1 MRLSKF
7 AVFIDRD
14 GTIHEDADNLS
25 KLDDLKIF
33 PQAIAAV
40 KLLNK
45 FRIPAIIVTNQP
57 VVARGWV
64 TERWVNNTHKEIVAR
79 FKKERA
85 KIDKFY
91 YCPHHPNA
99 NLKKYRI
106 ICKCRKPE
114 AGMLKQGAK
123 DFKVDLKKSYIVGD
137 SFRDIEAGKKVGCTT
152 IFVRTGGGDIRE
164 SKPDYFFPDL
174 LEAVKFILK
183 KEDLA

>member
-1 MRLSKF
+1 MGLRKF

-14 GTIHEDADNLS
+14 GTIDEDVDNLS

-45 FRIPAIIVTNQP
+45 FKIPAIIVTNQP
-57 VVARGWV
+57 VIARGWV
-64 TERWVNNTHKEIVAR
+64 DEQWLNNIHKEIVAR
-79 FKKERA
+79 FKGGGA

-99 NLKKYRI
+99 NLEKYRI
-106 ICKCRKPE
+106 ICECRKPE

-123 DFKVDLKKSYIVGD
+123 DFRVNLKKSYIVGD
-137 SFRDIEAGKKVGCTT
+137 SFRDIEAGKKVGATT
-152 IFVRTGGGDIRE
+152 IAVETGSSNFKD
-164 SKPDYFFPDL
+164 SKADVTVKDL
-174 LEAVKFILK
+174 YEAVNWILK
-183 KEDLA
+183 KEKFL